1 MSGHADQN
9 GLLKWISEITPRP
22 QKAFVVHGE
31 TEACETYAKLLED
44 RGFNAICPDLTASY
58 DLISGQCLDAGIPRE
73 EVLAQRGVNVKAKKV
88 SDLFAKLLEAGNKLL
103 AVINASKGRPN
114 KDITKFAEEVNALA
128 EKWKK

>member
-9 GLLKWISEITPRP
+9 GLLKWITEITPRP
-22 QKAFVVHGE
+22 KKAFVVHGE
-31 TEACETYAKLLED
+31 TEACQTYAKLLED

-58 DLISGQCLDAGIPRE
+58 DLITGQCLDAGIPRE
-73 EVLAQRGVNVKAKKV
+73 EVLAQRGINVKSKKV

-103 AVINASKGRPN
+103 SVINASKGRPN